1 MEREHHA
8 EWQELRARATDELR
22 RGAAASLRRG
32 QPHRLVQVLVLPSF
46 APSLACEVFCV
57 PSVPAS
63 TASEREAFVA
73 IRTSWDQPADLAC
86 FATPVER
93 LRHPRVLQ
101 PTMLR
106 RQGTLAAADA
116 RALVADLANLQLPL
130 APTPAPSGLD
140 GTRYEL
146 TLGAGS
152 AEATVRW
159 WERPPANWAAAAA
172 LAERV
177 VAWVEAVVR

>member
-22 RGAAASLRRG
+22 RGAGASLRRG
-32 QPHRLVQVLVLPSF
+32 QPQRLVQVLVLPSF
-46 APSLACEVFCV
+46 APAVACDVFRV
-57 PSVPAS
+57 PAVPAS
-63 TASEREAFVA
+63 PASEPEALMA
-73 IRTSWDQPADLAC
+73 IRTCWDLPADLAR
-86 FATPVER
+86 FASPVER

-101 PTMLR
+101 PTMVR
-106 RQGTLAAADA
+106 RQGTLAAAEA
-116 RALVADLANLQLPL
+116 RAIVAELDGLQLPL
-130 APTPAPSGLD
+130 LPAPAAWGLD
-140 GTRYEL
+140 GTRHEL

-159 WERPPANWAAAAA
+159 WERPPANWSAAAA

>member
-22 RGAAASLRRG
+22 RGAAKSLRRG
-32 QPHRLVQVLVLPSF
+32 QPQRLVQVLVLPSF
-46 APSLACEVFCV
+46 EPSLAYEVICV
-57 PSVPAS
+57 PSVSAP
-63 TASEREAFVA
+63 TASVPEAFVA

-86 FATPVER
+86 FASPVER
-93 LRHPRVLQ
+93 LRHPRVLR
-101 PTMLR
+101 PTMQR
-106 RQGTLAAADA
+106 REGTLAASEA

-130 APTPAPSGLD
+130 APGPAPSGLD

-152 AEATVRW
+152 AQATVRW

-177 VAWVEAVVR
+177 VAWVEAVAR

>member
-22 RGAAASLRRG
+22 RGAATSLRRG

-46 APSLACEVFCV
+46 APSLAYEVFCV
-57 PSVPAS
+57 PSVSAP
-63 TASEREAFVA
+63 TASVPEAFVA
-73 IRTSWDQPADLAC
+73 IRTCWDQPADLAC

-93 LRHPRVLQ
+93 LRHARVLQ
-101 PTMLR
+101 PTMVR
-106 RQGTLAAADA
+106 RQGTLAAAEA

-130 APTPAPSGLD
+130 APGPASFGLD
-140 GTRYEL
+140 GTRNEL
-146 TLGAGS
+146 MLDAGS

>member
-22 RGAAASLRRG
+22 RGAATSLRPG

-46 APSLACEVFCV
+46 APSLAYEVFCV
-57 PSVPAS
+57 PSVSAP
-63 TASEREAFVA
+63 TASVPEALVA
-73 IRTSWDQPADLAC
+73 IRTCWDQPADIAC
-86 FATPVER
+86 FATPLER
-93 LRHPRVLQ
+93 LRHARVLQ
-101 PTMLR
+101 PTMVR
-106 RQGTLAAADA
+106 SEGTLAAAEA
-116 RALVADLANLQLPL
+116 RALVADLASLQLPL
-130 APTPAPSGLD
+130 APAPAPSGLD
-140 GTRYEL
+140 GTRHEL